1 MPKGTMQINV
11 LLQRVAGW
19 TASGKQIRLGA
30 MPQCYGKWAK
40 VGNVSLTRPSE
51 LPVIKE
57 LVRSLTRG
65 LEENSTTQ
73 LLTLFIVPY
82 YSVSA
87 RNIEDIQASVK
98 FANEKDLYL
107 VTKNTGHDQ

>member
-19 TASGKQIRLGA
+19 TASGKQTRLGA
-30 MPQCYGKWAK
+30 MPQCYGKWVK
-40 VGNVSLTRPSE
+40 VGSVSLTRPSE

-65 LEENSTTQ
+65 LEENTTQ
-73 LLTLFIVPY
+73 LLTLLIVPY
-82 YSVSA
+82 YSVSVQ
-87 RNIEDIQASVK
+87 NLEDIQASVK